1 MVFIV
6 AEIGINWDGDFK
18 LVKDL
23 MKNAKKVGF
32 NAVKFQAFDKNIT
45 KNHPESNRLL
55 KSSISNSN
63 VNKLI
68 KFLARLTWNG
78 FVLLC
83 ILTLLIF

>member
-55 KSSISNSN
+55 
-63 VNKLI
+63 
-68 KFLARLTWNG
+68 
-78 FVLLC
+78 
-83 ILTLLIF
+83 

>member
-32 NAVKFQAFDKNIT
+32 NAVKFQAFDESIT